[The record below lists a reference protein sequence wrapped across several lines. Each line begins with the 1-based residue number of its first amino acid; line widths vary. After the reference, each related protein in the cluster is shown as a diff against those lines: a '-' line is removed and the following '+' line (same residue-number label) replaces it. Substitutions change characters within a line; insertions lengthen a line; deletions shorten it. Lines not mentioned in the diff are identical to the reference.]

1 MTRPLLFCPVLL
13 LAALGPATGD
23 ALTVSV
29 DEFSITRD
37 GLAFFDDPFGDGTP
51 PPAAP
56 DFASRGA
63 ASYGV
68 TGTIPSDAESGGELH
83 LDSTDGA
90 LIDNAD
96 GAPRDAI
103 VITLLTSTTGGDTQ
117 IGSGD
122 TFDEK
127 GDFSLTTPPGPL
139 YSVYGVR
146 LTDSAGSGAAHQVLQ
161 LGVEFDP
168 MTGRNDVAYLLQ
180 DFDAHSVPVLAS
192 ADFDPPAEANEIRLE
207 LARPDATDD
216 QVLASVSYLSG
227 GVAVPGSFSFIMP
240 GWRSSRKTSCADR
253 SSSARPYRSPPARR
267 RSRFWRSRASPV
279 ADARRRL
286 ATRGRERPRA
296 PVRAASPARRSP
308 SRSAPGAGCAPQ
320 SSRSRDRGAPARS
333 RADAALPTAR

>member
-13 LAALGPATGD
+13 LAALGSATGD

-56 DFASRGA
+56 DFASGGA

-180 DFDAHSVPVLAS
+180 DFDAHSVTVLAS
-192 ADFDPPAEANEIRLE
+192 ADFDPPAEANELRLE
-207 LARPDATDD
+207 LARPDATND

-240 GWRSSRKTSCADR
+240 GLAFQQEDFVRGQILVSQAVPEPAGEATIALLALASVSC
-253 SSSARPYRSPPARR
+253 RR
-267 RSRFWRSRASPV
+267 RAKTARYSRS
-279 ADARRRL
+279 
-286 ATRGRERPRA
+286 G
-296 PVRAASPARRSP
+296 AASGARACSEP
-308 SRSAPGAGCAPQ
+308 SAPITVA
-320 SSRSRDRGAPARS
+320 
-333 RADAALPTAR
+333 

>member
-56 DFASRGA
+56 DFASGGA
-63 ASYGV
+63 TSYGV

-83 LDSTDGA
+83 LDSADGA

-180 DFDAHSVPVLAS
+180 DFDAHSVTVLAS
-192 ADFDPPAEANEIRLE
+192 ADFDPPAEANEIASSSPVRMRPTTRSSRASPTSRAVSRFP
-207 LARPDATDD
+207 ARSP
-216 QVLASVSYLSG
+216 SSC
-227 GVAVPGSFSFIMP
+227 P

-308 SRSAPGAGCAPQ
+308 SRSAPGAGCAPR